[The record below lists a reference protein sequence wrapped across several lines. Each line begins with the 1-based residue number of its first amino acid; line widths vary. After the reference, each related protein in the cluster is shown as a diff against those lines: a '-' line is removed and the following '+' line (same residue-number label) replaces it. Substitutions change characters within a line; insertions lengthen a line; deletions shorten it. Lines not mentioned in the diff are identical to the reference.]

1 MILAMG
7 SEAEGVSKEVLSL
20 SSKKIQIPGSG
31 LVESLNV
38 SVATSLCL
46 GEYFR
51 QHGGLSC

>member
-7 SEAEGVSKEVLSL
+7 SEAEGVGKEVLSL
-20 SSKKIQIPGSG
+20 SSKKIQIPGTG

-51 QHGGLSC
+51 QNKAISC